1 MLALPTRSHH
11 RVRCLLAPGIAAALA
26 TASVCAQTPPAEPPQ
41 DDDVVSIDELQVE
54 ATRPLEATGEMRDLQ
69 GYDDVYERN
78 LSTAYIGKEMVE
90 RFKGAAPADVLKGL
104 LNVHSG
110 DARNSG
116 ALDPNIR
123 GIQGPGRVPVT
134 IDGTEQALTVYRGYN
149 GVNNRNYI
157 DPNLIG
163 GIQVFKGPNLERDV
177 LTSVGGAVAIKTLDA
192 DDILR
197 EGQNFGMELRVEGS
211 NNAVAPR
218 IPALLTGRYRE
229 DVVAEIPGWR
239 QINDSTLYVRP
250 RTSRDNKTL
259 SIKDDYA
266 YRAAVAGRLG
276 NISLMAAYAYRDK
289 GNHFAGK
296 HDAAFYSQQP
306 KRYDHISYLALSY
319 LPGDEV
325 PNSSSELESWLFK
338 ATWKP
343 TVNQQ
348 LQFGYRTTQNHYGEI
363 MPSRLNWTSAREYGA
378 PQWPLSHV
386 DMKAYNFSYRWVA
399 DNPWMDFYAN
409 LWRTD
414 SVSDTY
420 TTGGF
425 VNDAPTFGNEI
436 IRNTAL
442 GNATNDRNGITLS
455 NRMKLG
461 SKLNLTIGGDF
472 QHEKLGSIDRYDDP
486 NIKSSFRIFP
496 RSGRREEYD
505 LHFNFDWQPV
515 ERLTLTAGARYSSYW
530 SMDDLLATMAAEG
543 NAIQVRKVNG
553 RVVRYFTQE
562 IYSEEYF
569 RKRSPNITDQQLQI
583 FLRVFAK
590 HIAEARPVATPLE
603 NYAHWWGDDNG
614 RLHRADNPCLNG
626 SLDGIPNRIPD
637 KFGTMCQLAAIEGI
651 DSSHNVNGQ
660 RYDVGHGLVERITLE
675 SIEKKRGHG
684 WVPALS
690 AAWQLG
696 EHARL
701 YARHTQAIRYPSMF
715 ESTIGFSAS
724 PTGWA
729 IKPERTFNNEIA
741 YVHDYSDLVSGNGY
755 ANIKIAYF
763 RHLTKNVIERGRDLD
778 FWNADR
784 QTIRGIEFQGRFDN
798 GFFFA
803 DLGFVRN
810 LENEVCDEHTAI
822 LSDPINGRIPDCV
835 KGGHVS
841 GYLLSMVIPEFS
853 ANGLVGGRFFN
864 RRLEAG
870 MRITYHKKH
879 ENDFFDF
886 YRNQLGGTV
895 EINNRLSA
903 YGNIPLEW
911 GDITLI
917 DAYINWRFSERFV
930 AELTGTNLGDVYHID
945 PLTRSAF
952 PAPGRTLKLALTYRF

>member
-1 MLALPTRSHH
+1 MSASAPRFQSMHCLALSIASALALP
-11 RVRCLLAPGIAAALA
+11 VW
-26 TASVCAQTPPAEPPQ
+26 AQDTLPPADTAKDE
-41 DDDVVSIDELQVE
+41 VVNIDELQVE
-54 ATRPLEATGEMRDLQ
+54 GTRPLEATGEMRDLQ

-149 GVNNRNYI
+149 GANNRNYI

-218 IPALLTGRYRE
+218 LPILLTGRYRE

-239 QINDSTLYVRP
+239 QINDRTLYVRP
-250 RTSRDNKTL
+250 RTSRDNTTF
-259 SIKDDYA
+259 SVQDDYA
-266 YRAAVAGRLG
+266 YRAAIAGRLG

-296 HDAAFYSQQP
+296 HDSAFYTQP
-306 KRYDHISYLALSY
+306 GKYYDQIRGLATAY
-319 LPGDEV
+319 FPGDEV
-325 PNSSSELESWLFK
+325 PNSSSELESWLLK

-343 TVNQQ
+343 TANQQ

-363 MPSRLNWTSAREYGA
+363 MPSRMNWDSAREHGA

-399 DNPWMDFYAN
+399 DNPWVDFHAN

-425 VNDAPTFGNEI
+425 VNDSPNLGNQI

-442 GNATNDRNGITLS
+442 GNATNDRNGITMS
-455 NRMKLG
+455 NRMRLG
-461 SKLNLTIGGDF
+461 RKLNLTVGGNF

-486 NIKSSFRIFP
+486 SITSTFRMFP
-496 RSGRREEYD
+496 RAGRREEYS

-530 SMDDLLATMAAEG
+530 AMDDLLAAMAADG
-543 NAIQVRKVNG
+543 KAIQVRKIKG
-553 RVVRYFTQE
+553 RTVRYSTQE

-569 RKRSPNITDQQLQI
+569 RKLNPGATDQYMELM
-583 FLRVFAK
+583 LRVFAK
-590 HIAEARPVATPLE
+590 HIAEGRPVSTPFT
-603 NYAHWWGDDNG
+603 NYADWYADDSG

-626 SLDGIPNRIPD
+626 MLDGIANRIPD
-637 KFGTMCQLAAIEGI
+637 ERGIMCALVPTGSIGWLGGEQYEIE
-651 DSSHNVNGQ
+651 
-660 RYDVGHGLVERITLE
+660 RGLVERITLTT
-675 SIEKKRGHG
+675 IEKKRGHG
-684 WVPALS
+684 WVPAAS

-696 EHARL
+696 ERARL

-724 PTGWA
+724 PTGWE

-741 YVHDYSDLVSGNGY
+741 YVYDYSDLISGNGY

-763 RHLTKNVIERGRDLD
+763 HHLTKNVIERGRDLN

-784 QTIRGIEFQGRFDN
+784 QTIRGVEFQGRFDN
-798 GFFFA
+798 GFFLLTL
-803 DLGFVRN
+803 DSSG
-810 LENEVCDEHTAI
+810 I
-822 LSDPINGRIPDCV
+822 LR
-835 KGGHVS
+835 
-841 GYLLSMVIPEFS
+841 
-853 ANGLVGGRFFN
+853 
-864 RRLEAG
+864 
-870 MRITYHKKH
+870 
-879 ENDFFDF
+879 
-886 YRNQLGGTV
+886 
-895 EINNRLSA
+895 
-903 YGNIPLEW
+903 
-911 GDITLI
+911 
-917 DAYINWRFSERFV
+917 
-930 AELTGTNLGDVYHID
+930 
-945 PLTRSAF
+945 TRSVMNIRRYCQMCATDVS
-952 PAPGRTLKLALTYRF
+952 RTV